1 MNVRLNRELKHYCP
15 DFRPV
20 RRLLRQI
27 GAVAYGEQ
35 RQVDYF
41 YHLPDGSRRLKLRV
55 QHGGQTLIYYYDRYG
70 QKSRSVEFQL
80 FEVRDPQLRR
90 VLETAL
96 GVRAVVRKRRELWMK
111 GTTKFHLDRVDG
123 VGQVFEVEIA
133 ARRGDGAARQLAR
146 YRELFGPHLGEPIVG
161 SNEDLL
167 AQGKGTAGR
176 SGRPG

>member
-15 DFRPV
+15 DFRPI
-20 RRLLRQI
+20 RRLLRRI
-27 GAVAYGEQ
+27 DATPRGTR

-80 FEVRDPQLRR
+80 FEVRDPQLRK

-111 GTTKFHLDRVDG
+111 GATKFHLDRVAG
-123 VGQVFEVEIA
+123 VGQVFEVEIE

-146 YRELFGPHLGEPIVG
+146 YRELFGPHLGRAIRG
-161 SNEDLL
+161 SNEDLVS
-167 AQGKGTAGR
+167 AHQRHRPAAG
-176 SGRPG
+176 